1 MFDEN
6 IIKNFIEILNDEN
19 KSHAT
24 AQELNY
30 GIECSNDFLQDLETL
45 RMYGFIIVSNSVT
58 NNPKVRLTFEGVYY
72 GREYLDNYDESYDRV
87 VDLIK
92 KSSLKT
98 TPEISKY
105 LGVNHLVCGAIFIDL
120 AEQGLA
126 KYKKGIGGLKLECL
140 EKSFYSSRIYKS
152 NISQFM

>member
-45 RMYGFIIVSNSVT
+45 KMYGFIMVSNSVT

-72 GREYLDNYDESYDRV
+72 GREYLDNYVDYYDKV
-87 VDLIK
+87 VELIK
-92 KSSLKT
+92 NSSLKT
-98 TPEISKY
+98 TLEISKY

-120 AEQGLA
+120 AEQGLI
-126 KYKKGIGGLKLECL
+126 KYDKGLGGLKLKFIREG
-140 EKSFYSSRIYKS
+140 FD
-152 NISQFM
+152 F